1 MSQSIRAIY
10 REGQIRL
17 LEPVTLFEGQEIQ
30 LTILSDKERVL
41 AALSDLLVTRAE
53 PTEDDFDEEALAQEI
68 EEGFRGQPPLSLTL
82 IEEREEGP

>member
-1 MSQSIRAIY
+1 
-10 REGQIRL
+10 
-17 LEPVTLFEGQEIQ
+17 
-30 LTILSDKERVL
+30 VL